1 MEKYID
7 VMKKSLELSETILEG
22 LEHVQKLLSEGNYEQ
37 SILLME
43 EVLVA
48 YTTIERSIKPVN
60 QEFDNE
66 TIGHLQNGLKK
77 TIELV
82 VNAYESKSYVKV
94 NEIIQFSLLPQLNK
108 FKHELEQNFHTY
120 IVS

>member
-22 LEHVQKLLSEGNYEQ
+22 LEHIQKLLSEGNYEQ

-43 EVLVA
+43 DVLVA
-48 YTTIERSIKPVN
+48 YTTIGRSIEPVKH
-60 QEFDNE
+60 EFDNE

-82 VNAYESKSYVKV
+82 VNAYESKSCVKV
-94 NEIIQFSLLPQLNK
+94 HEIIQFSLLPQFKK
-108 FKHELEQNFHTY
+108 FKHELEQNFHSY